1 MTLGSINSST
11 VTPQQIQTTAPRIVV
26 VILLLIVA
34 WLLARLTWEVIEAW
48 KTPEAVETF
57 TLDGGTGQ
65 QKSGLYDW
73 QTLPLFGETRI
84 EQDGNSEPARPRPPT
99 GVLAR
104 MRLDVLGIVDSDIP
118 GNSYIVIKEKG
129 DTMVLQEGD
138 EIRDGITVKRIEP
151 KSFIATDGTGDK
163 VFEIEMLS
171 EGSDIITS
179 EVDSSEEVSN
189 DTSEATSELPP
200 VDFRVT
206 NQQTLEK
213 IEEYKTTL
221 ASNPLDLIGQIRVQ
235 PVPRDGSTYGFRV
248 YPGRD
253 RTLLTGV
260 GLRPGDILISVDDT
274 PLSDPGQLDTI
285 INSLSQSSTFQLKI
299 ERGGKIRDINV
310 VLEN

>member
-1 MTLGSINSST
+1 MTLGSIHTSS
-11 VTPQQIQTTAPRIVV
+11 VTPQQVQTIAPRVV
-26 VILLLIVA
+26 MVILLVIVA
-34 WLLARLTWEVIEAW
+34 WLLARLTWEIIEAW
-48 KTPEAVETF
+48 TAPENTETV
-57 TLDGGTGQ
+57 TLDGEAAQ
-65 QKSGLYDW
+65 QKSGLYNW
-73 QTLPLFGETRI
+73 QTLPLFGDTRV
-84 EQDGNSEPARPRPPT
+84 EKEGNSEPVRPRPAT

-104 MRLDVLGIVDSDIP
+104 MQLEVLGIVDSDTP
-118 GNSYIVIKEKG
+118 SNSYIVIKEKG
-129 DTMVLQEGD
+129 ETMVLQEGD
-138 EIRDGITVKRIEP
+138 EIRDGITVKQIDP
-151 KSFIATDGTGDK
+151 KSFIATDGSGDK

-171 EGSDIITS
+171 EGSDIIIP
-179 EVDSSEEVSN
+179 EEDSG
-189 DTSEATSELPP
+189 DTSEASSELPP

-206 NQQTLEK
+206 NQEMLEK

-221 ASNPLDLIGQIRVQ
+221 ASNPLDLVGQVRVQ

-285 INSLSQSSTFQLKI
+285 INSLSQSNSFQLKI

>member
-48 KTPEAVETF
+48 KTPEAVETY

-104 MRLDVLGIVDSDIP
+104 MRLDVLGIVDSDTP

-129 DTMVLQEGD
+129 DTRVLQEGD

-179 EVDSSEEVSN
+179 EEDSN

-221 ASNPLDLIGQIRVQ
+221 ANNPLDLVGQIRVQ

>member
-179 EVDSSEEVSN
+179 EEDSN

-206 NQQTLEK
+206 NQETLEK

-221 ASNPLDLIGQIRVQ
+221 ANNPLDLVGQIRVQ

>member
-104 MRLDVLGIVDSDIP
+104 MRLDLLGIVDSDIP

-179 EVDSSEEVSN
+179 EEDSN

-206 NQQTLEK
+206 NQETLEK

-221 ASNPLDLIGQIRVQ
+221 ANNPLDLVGQIRVQ

-274 PLSDPGQLDTI
+274 PLSDPGQLETI

>member
-1 MTLGSINSST
+1 MTLGSIDTPS
-11 VTPQQIQTTAPRIVV
+11 VTPQQIQTLAPRFVMLV
-26 VILLLIVA
+26 LLVIVA
-34 WLLARLTWEVIEAW
+34 WLLARLTWEIIEAW
-48 KTPEAVETF
+48 KTPEITETIS
-57 TLDGGTGQ
+57 LDGATGQ

-73 QTLPLFGETRI
+73 QTLPLFGETRV
-84 EQDGNSEPARPRPPT
+84 ENEGTVEPARPRPAT

-104 MRLDVLGIVDSDIP
+104 MQLDVLGIVDSDTP
-118 GNSYIVIKEKG
+118 VNSYIVIKEKG
-129 DTMVLQEGD
+129 ETMVLQEGD
-138 EIRDGITVKRIEP
+138 EIRDGITVKSIEP
-151 KSFIATDGTGDK
+151 KSFIATDGSGDK

-171 EGSDIITS
+171 EGSDIITT
-179 EVDSSEEVSN
+179 EEDSM
-189 DTSEATSELPP
+189 DTSEAASELPP

-206 NQQTLEK
+206 NQQVLEK

-221 ASNPLDLIGQIRVQ
+221 ASNPLDLVGQIRVQ

-274 PLSDPGQLDTI
+274 PLSDPGQLETI
-285 INSLSQSSTFQLKI
+285 INSLSQSNTFQLKI
-299 ERGGKIRDINV
+299 ERGGEVRDINV

>member
-1 MTLGSINSST
+1 MTLGSINTSS
-11 VTPQQIQTTAPRIVV
+11 VTSQQIQTIAPRVV
-26 VILLLIVA
+26 MVVLLVIVA
-34 WLLARLTWEVIEAW
+34 WLLARLTWEIIEAW
-48 KTPEAVETF
+48 TAPDITETI
-57 TLDGGTGQ
+57 TLDAGTGQ
-65 QKSGLYDW
+65 PKSGQYDW
-73 QTLPLFGETRI
+73 QALPLFGENRV
-84 EQDGNSEPARPRPPT
+84 ERDGTNEPVRPRPAT

-104 MRLDVLGIVDSDIP
+104 MRLDVLGIVDSDNP
-118 GNSYIVIKEKG
+118 LNSYIVIKEKG

-151 KSFIATDGTGDK
+151 KSFIATDGSGDK

-171 EGSDIITS
+171 EGSDIISTK
-179 EVDSSEEVSN
+179 EDSS

-206 NQQTLEK
+206 NQQVLEK

-221 ASNPLDLIGQIRVQ
+221 SSNPLDLVGQIRVQ

-260 GLRPGDILISVDDT
+260 GLRPGDILISVDGT

-299 ERGGKIRDINV
+299 ERGGKLRDINV

>member
-1 MTLGSINSST
+1 MSLGSINTSP
-11 VTPQQIQTTAPRIVV
+11 VTPQQVQTIAPRIVMV
-26 VILLLIVA
+26 VLLVIVA
-34 WLLARLTWEVIEAW
+34 WLLARLTWEIIEAW
-48 KTPEAVETF
+48 MAPDVTETI
-57 TLDGGTGQ
+57 TLDSATGQ
-65 QKSGLYDW
+65 QQSGLFDW
-73 QTLPLFGETRI
+73 QTLPLFGETRV
-84 EQDGNSEPARPRPPT
+84 ENQGAVEPARPRPAT

-104 MRLDVLGIVDSDIP
+104 MRLDVLGIVDSDTP

-129 DTMVLQEGD
+129 QTMVLQEGD
-138 EIRDGITVKRIEP
+138 EIRDGISVKRIDP
-151 KSFIATDGTGDK
+151 KSFIATDGSGDK

-171 EGSDIITS
+171 EGSDIITP
-179 EVDSSEEVSN
+179 EEDAADTGEASS
-189 DTSEATSELPP
+189 

-206 NQQTLEK
+206 NQQVLEK

-221 ASNPLDLIGQIRVQ
+221 ASNPLDLVGQIRVQ

-274 PLSDPGQLDTI
+274 PLSDPGQLETI
-285 INSLSQSSTFQLKI
+285 INSLSQSNTFQLKI
-299 ERGGKIRDINV
+299 ERGGEVRDINV

>member
-104 MRLDVLGIVDSDIP
+104 MRLDLLGIVDSDIP

-179 EVDSSEEVSN
+179 EEDSN

-206 NQQTLEK
+206 NQETLEK

-221 ASNPLDLIGQIRVQ
+221 ANNPLDLVGQIRVQ

>member
-1 MTLGSINSST
+1 MTLGSIDTSS
-11 VTPQQIQTTAPRIVV
+11 VTSQQIQTVAPRVV
-26 VILLLIVA
+26 MILLLVIVA
-34 WLLARLTWEVIEAW
+34 WLLARLTWEIIEAW
-48 KTPEAVETF
+48 QAPEMTETI
-57 TLDGGTGQ
+57 TLDGAAGQ

-73 QTLPLFGETRI
+73 QTLPLFGETRV
-84 EQDGNSEPARPRPPT
+84 EKEGTSQPARPRPAT
-99 GVLAR
+99 GELAR
-104 MRLDVLGIVDSDIP
+104 MRLEVLGIVDSDTP
-118 GNSYIVIKEKG
+118 RNSYIVIKEKG

-151 KSFIATDGTGDK
+151 KSFIATDGEGDK

-171 EGSDIITS
+171 EGSDIITT
-179 EVDSSEEVSN
+179 EEESS
-189 DTSEATSELPP
+189 DTSEASSELPP

-206 NQQTLEK
+206 NQEVLEK

-221 ASNPLDLIGQIRVQ
+221 ASNPLDLVGQIRVQ

-274 PLSDPGQLDTI
+274 PLSDPGQLESI

>member
-1 MTLGSINSST
+1 MTLGSINTSS
-11 VTPQQIQTTAPRIVV
+11 VTPQQIQTIAPRF
-26 VILLLIVA
+26 VILVLLVVVA
-34 WLLARLTWEVIEAW
+34 WLLARLTWEIIEAW
-48 KTPEAVETF
+48 QAPEMMETI
-57 TLDGGTGQ
+57 TLNSGAGQ

-73 QTLPLFGETRI
+73 QTLPLFGETRV
-84 EQDGNSEPARPRPPT
+84 ENAGSSEPARPRPAT

-104 MRLDVLGIVDSDIP
+104 MQLDVLGIVDSDTP
-118 GNSYIVIKEKG
+118 ANSYIVIREKG
-129 DTMVLQEGD
+129 ETKVLQEGD
-138 EIRDGITVKRIEP
+138 EIRDGISVKRIEP
-151 KSFIATDGTGDK
+151 KSFIATDGSGDK

-171 EGSDIITS
+171 EGSDIITT
-179 EVDSSEEVSN
+179 EEDSV
-189 DTSEATSELPP
+189 DTSEASSELPP

-206 NQQTLEK
+206 NQQVLEK

-221 ASNPLDLIGQIRVQ
+221 ASNPLDLVGQIRVQ

-274 PLSDPGQLDTI
+274 PLSDPGQLESI

>member
-1 MTLGSINSST
+1 MTLDSINSST

-179 EVDSSEEVSN
+179 EEDSN

-206 NQQTLEK
+206 NQETLEK

-221 ASNPLDLIGQIRVQ
+221 ANNPLDLVGQIRVQ